1 METFRL
7 EGERYRGKSR
17 ADINF
22 QCQSSPF
29 TLIHKLQIAPN
40 DGLPALVC
48 HKCLIF
54 TDNCYE
60 FREKCLQNDQTLRQ
74 IFKVT
79 EQESNENATA
89 EEDDEFEEEIIA
101 VDPNQLYESSS
112 EESADEEAAQVEREK
127 VPKLMIRPVQPPQ
140 HVQIRVP
147 PVPPQIIGNDD
158 FKREIY
164 HCRYCDVVFLELVDC
179 SAHEER
185 NHDPHQPFE
194 CAICHYKC
202 DNHHALMGHIKAN
215 HSPDKPHVCTQC
227 KKMFIRRADLRKH
240 TFVHAGKFGL
250 LC

>member
-1 METFRL
+1 MSGTFKQFQSHL
-7 EGERYRGKSR
+7 STT
-17 ADINF
+17 NF
-22 QCQSSPF
+22 P
-29 TLIHKLQIAPN
+29 LQIAPN

-48 HKCLIF
+48 RKCLNF

-74 IFKVT
+74 IFKVV
-79 EQESNENATA
+79 EQVSVEL
-89 EEDDEFEEEIIA
+89 EEEEEYEEEIIA

-112 EESADEEAAQVEREK
+112 DESAPDDEELREPEK
-127 VPKLMIRPVQPPQ
+127 VAKLMIRPMPVMPPAPQ
-140 HVQIRVP
+140 QLARIRVP
-147 PVPPQIIGNDD
+147 PVPPQVIGNDD

-185 NHDPHQPFE
+185 NHDAEQPFE

-202 DNHHALMGHIKAN
+202 DTHHTLMGHIKFS
-215 HSPDKPHVCTQC
+215 HSADKPHVCTQC

-240 TFVHAGKFGL
+240 TFVHAGELWSFEDI
-250 LC
+250 